1 MGNKSGAL
9 ILLIMLIVSAFV
21 ILMVKLA
28 AYIRHFNG
36 ETRRII
42 MKMQR
47 AADEKEYCYWHK
59 MLRCHYLCLIPFVNE
74 RNVSGAYSFFFHQPK
89 RAEKETRIDG
99 VFHILAPSLAAF
111 CLCAVCLCGASWAWF
126 TASSGIGA
134 AKVQAAT
141 YTVKIE
147 CEPDTGSWQD
157 GEYQISLYGNPNSE
171 KTYNLCITPAETAT
185 ATNGYCTVK
194 IGKITGEEFVG
205 KTYSTDQ
212 IPKDSSREFSFTVQ
226 ANEDA
231 ILMIT
236 PKWGTGPDPGTE
248 KISSGATI
256 VYGTVQSEGQNS
268 SPLLLAPASGS
279 GENSAPSAP
288 APTVENNVSTNEEG
302 NSVSTNV
309 EGNNAPSPE
318 AENSA
323 QGSTGSAAQEADA
336 EEENGSPGA

>member
-141 YTVKIE
+141 YAATIKYRI
-147 CEPDTGSWQD
+147 DTGDWQ
-157 GEYQISLYGNPNSE
+157 EYVDPISLAGS
-171 KTYNLCITPAETAT
+171 KTYTLTLHITPTGT
-185 ATNGYCTVK
+185 ATNGYCTVE
-194 IGKITGEEFVG
+194 IGN
-205 KTYSTDQ
+205 KTYQTNQ
-212 IPKDSSREFSFTVQ
+212 IPKGSSLEFSVTVQ

-231 ILMIT
+231 TLSIT
-236 PKWGTGPDPGTE
+236 PH
-248 KISSGATI
+248 
-256 VYGTVQSEGQNS
+256 
-268 SPLLLAPASGS
+268 
-279 GENSAPSAP
+279 
-288 APTVENNVSTNEEG
+288 
-302 NSVSTNV
+302 
-309 EGNNAPSPE
+309 
-318 AENSA
+318 
-323 QGSTGSAAQEADA
+323 
-336 EEENGSPGA
+336 

>member
-99 VFHILAPSLAAF
+99 VFHILAPSLAAL

-141 YTVKIE
+141 YTVEIE
-147 CEPDTGSWQD
+147 CEPETGVLQD
-157 GEYQISLYGNPNSE
+157 GEYQISLDGD
-171 KTYNLCITPAETAT
+171 KTYNLRITATGTTTNGFCDVKNGKKTYKLCITPNGTAT
-185 ATNGYCTVK
+185 DGFCDVK
-194 IGKITGEEFVG
+194 IGDE
-205 KTYSTDQ
+205 TYQTNQ
-212 IPKDSSREFSFTVQ
+212 IPKGSRFSFSVTVP
-226 ANEDA
+226 ANEIA
-231 ILMIT
+231 TLVIT
-236 PKWGTGPDPGTE
+236 PKWGTVSGTN
-248 KISSGATI
+248 IINPTHPI
-256 VYGTVQSEGQNS
+256 VYGTAQSEVQES
-268 SPLLLAPASGS
+268 SLTPASGS

-288 APTVENNVSTNEEG
+288 ASTGENNALP
-302 NSVSTNV
+302 V
-309 EGNNAPSPE
+309 EG
-318 AENSA
+318 ENSA
-323 QGSTGSAAQEADA
+323 QGGTGTAAEENQADSQEA
-336 EEENGSPGA
+336 GAGE

>member
-1 MGNKSGAL
+1 MENKSGAL

-28 AYIRHFNG
+28 AYIRQFNG

-74 RNVSGAYSFFFHQPK
+74 RNVSGVYSFFFHQPK
-89 RAEKETRIDG
+89 RIEKETRKDG
-99 VFHILAPSLAAF
+99 VFHILTPSLAAL

-126 TASSGIGA
+126 TASSGVGA
-134 AKVQAAT
+134 AKIQAAT
-141 YTVKIE
+141 YAATIKYRIG
-147 CEPDTGSWQD
+147 TGDLQ
-157 GEYQISLYGNPNSE
+157 EYVDPISLAGGT
-171 KTYNLCITPAETAT
+171 TYTLTLDITPTGTAT
-185 ATNGYCTVK
+185 DGYCTVE
-194 IGKITGEEFVG
+194 IGKTNGEEFVG

-212 IPKDSSREFSFTVQ
+212 IPKGSSREFSFTVQ

-231 ILMIT
+231 TLSIT
-236 PKWGTGPDPGTE
+236 PHWGTGPDPDTE
-248 KISSGATI
+248 KISSEGTI
-256 VYGTVQSEGQNS
+256 VYGTAQEMSSLSQTRANS
-268 SPLLLAPASGS
+268 SE
-279 GENSAPSAP
+279 ENSALSAP
-288 APTVENNVSTNEEG
+288 APTGENNVSTNEEG

-323 QGSTGSAAQEADA
+323 QGSTGSAAQEAGA
-336 EEENGSPGA
+336 REENGSPGA

>member
-126 TASSGIGA
+126 TASTS
-134 AKVQAAT
+134 
-141 YTVKIE
+141 
-147 CEPDTGSWQD
+147 TGTTAIQSSSYKLLYQV
-157 GEYQISLYGNPNSE
+157 GED
-171 KTYNLCITPAETAT
+171 AT
-185 ATNGYCTVK
+185 ATELAEAGTAYTLTSDTTVITLKAEGTAGATGYCSITVGSETYYTEQ
-194 IGKITGEEFVG
+194 ISVNGTSEF
-205 KTYSTDQ
+205 T
-212 IPKDSSREFSFTVQ
+212 FTVNAA
-226 ANEDA
+226 ANTQI
-231 ILMIT
+231 ILT
-236 PKWGTGPDPGTE
+236 PKWGSCAVRDNANLIRKDREIPATGSQQSNTQTPDNTVTTE
-248 KISSGATI
+248 PSTEPTPTTPTAPTTPSSTPKDSTAT
-256 VYGTVQSEGQNS
+256 TPEPSAT
-268 SPLLLAPASGS
+268 APAATQP
-279 GENSAPSAP
+279 ETTDTEQTP
-288 APTVENNVSTNEEG
+288 APETATPENTTAAQTEPPTTEESENN
-302 NSVSTNV
+302 
-309 EGNNAPSPE
+309 
-318 AENSA
+318 
-323 QGSTGSAAQEADA
+323 
-336 EEENGSPGA
+336 

>member
-141 YTVKIE
+141 YTVEIKYKTT
-147 CEPDTGSWQD
+147 DTDVWQD
-157 GEYQISLYGNPNSE
+157 GEYQISLHGNPNSE
-171 KTYNLCITPAETAT
+171 KTYNLCIIAAETAETAT
-185 ATNGYCTVK
+185 KGFCDVK
-194 IGKITGEEFVG
+194 IGD
-205 KTYSTDQ
+205 KTYQTNQ
-212 IPKDSSREFSFTVQ
+212 IPKGRKFEFSVRVP
-226 ANEDA
+226 ANKIA
-231 ILMIT
+231 TLVIT
-236 PKWGTGPDPGTE
+236 PKWGTYSHDATLHNGDVITATGSQQSNTQTPDNTVTTE
-248 KISSGATI
+248 PSTEPTVPTTPTAPTTPSSTPKESTTTTPEPSAT
-256 VYGTVQSEGQNS
+256 
-268 SPLLLAPASGS
+268 APAATQP
-279 GENSAPSAP
+279 EPTDTEPTP
-288 APTVENNVSTNEEG
+288 APEE
-302 NSVSTNV
+302 TT
-309 EGNNAPSPE
+309 ADP
-318 AENSA
+318 
-323 QGSTGSAAQEADA
+323 QEAGA
-336 EEENGSPGA
+336 REENGSPVA

>member
-74 RNVSGAYSFFFHQPK
+74 RNVLGAYSFFFHQPK

-147 CEPDTGSWQD
+147 CETDPGVWQPC
-157 GEYQISLYGNPNSE
+157 EYQISLDGP
-171 KTYNLCITPAETAT
+171 KTYNLRITPTGTAT
-185 ATNGYCTVK
+185 DGFCDVT
-194 IGKITGEEFVG
+194 IGD
-205 KTYSTDQ
+205 KTYQTDQ
-212 IPKDSSREFSFTVQ
+212 IRKDSSSAFSVTVQ

-231 ILMIT
+231 TLTIT
-236 PKWGTGPDPGTE
+236 PKWGKGSGTE
-248 KISSGATI
+248 KIESGEKI
-256 VYGTVQSEGQNS
+256 VYGTAQSEGQVS
-268 SPLLLAPASGS
+268 SRAPASGS
-279 GENSAPSAP
+279 GENSVPSAP
-288 APTVENNVSTNEEG
+288 ALTGENNAS
-302 NSVSTNV
+302 SV
-309 EGNNAPSPE
+309 EG
-318 AENSA
+318 ENSA
-323 QGSTGSAAQEADA
+323 QGGTGPAAEENQADPQEAGA
-336 EEENGSPGA
+336 GEENGSPGA

>member
-1 MGNKSGAL
+1 MLVPFDCPKKKKGDTNIMGNKSGAL

-141 YTVKIE
+141 YIVEIE
-147 CEPDTGSWQD
+147 CEPEPGTGVWQD
-157 GEYQISLYGNPNSE
+157 GEYQISLVG
-171 KTYNLCITPAETAT
+171 
-185 ATNGYCTVK
+185 
-194 IGKITGEEFVG
+194 G
-205 KTYSTDQ
+205 KTY
-212 IPKDSSREFSFTVQ
+212 
-226 ANEDA
+226 
-231 ILMIT
+231 
-236 PKWGTGPDPGTE
+236 
-248 KISSGATI
+248 
-256 VYGTVQSEGQNS
+256 
-268 SPLLLAPASGS
+268 
-279 GENSAPSAP
+279 
-288 APTVENNVSTNEEG
+288 
-302 NSVSTNV
+302 
-309 EGNNAPSPE
+309 
-318 AENSA
+318 
-323 QGSTGSAAQEADA
+323 
-336 EEENGSPGA
+336 

>member
-126 TASSGIGA
+126 TASTS
-134 AKVQAAT
+134 
-141 YTVKIE
+141 
-147 CEPDTGSWQD
+147 TGTTAIQSSSYKLL
-157 GEYQISLYGNPNSE
+157 YQVVG
-171 KTYNLCITPAETAT
+171 KDAT
-185 ATNGYCTVK
+185 ATELAEAGTEYTLTSDTTVIRLKAAGTAGATGYCSITVGSETYYTEQ
-194 IGKITGEEFVG
+194 ISVNGTSEFTFTVNAAADTKIT
-205 KTYSTDQ
+205 
-212 IPKDSSREFSFTVQ
+212 
-226 ANEDA
+226 
-231 ILMIT
+231 LT
-236 PKWGTGPDPGTE
+236 PKWGSCAVRDNANSITKDGKITVTGSQQSNTQAPDNAVTTE
-248 KISSGATI
+248 PSAEPTVPTTPTAPTTPSSTPAESAT
-256 VYGTVQSEGQNS
+256 TAPEPSATAPTQPESTTDTE
-268 SPLLLAPASGS
+268 PTPAS
-279 GENSAPSAP
+279 E
-288 APTVENNVSTNEEG
+288 
-302 NSVSTNV
+302 
-309 EGNNAPSPE
+309 
-318 AENSA
+318 
-323 QGSTGSAAQEADA
+323 
-336 EEENGSPGA
+336 

>member
-99 VFHILAPSLAAF
+99 VFHILAPSLAAL

-126 TASSGIGA
+126 TASSGVGA

-141 YTVKIE
+141 YAVTIE
-147 CEPDTGSWQD
+147 RETDTGDWQ
-157 GEYQISLYGNPNSE
+157 EYADPISLVGG
-171 KTYNLCITPAETAT
+171 KTYKLRITPNGT

-288 APTVENNVSTNEEG
+288 APAGENNAS
-302 NSVSTNV
+302 SV
-309 EGNNAPSPE
+309 EG
-318 AENSA
+318 ENSA
-323 QGSTGSAAQEADA
+323 QGGTGPAAVENQAD
-336 EEENGSPGA
+336 PQ

>member
-74 RNVSGAYSFFFHQPK
+74 RNVSGVYSFFFHQPK
-89 RAEKETRIDG
+89 RIEKETRKDG
-99 VFHILAPSLAAF
+99 VFHILAPSLAAL

-147 CEPDTGSWQD
+147 YKTTDTDDWQPC
-157 GEYQISLYGNPNSE
+157 EYQISLHGP
-171 KTYNLCITPAETAT
+171 KIYNLRITPAETAT
-185 ATNGYCTVK
+185 ATDGFCDVK
-194 IGKITGEEFVG
+194 IGDT
-205 KTYSTDQ
+205 TYQTDQ
-212 IPKDSSREFSFTVQ
+212 IPKGSGSAFSFKVQ
-226 ANEDA
+226 AYENA
-231 ILMIT
+231 TLTIT
-236 PKWGTGPDPGTE
+236 PKWGTGSGTNNIINPSQPIE
-248 KISSGATI
+248 
-256 VYGTVQSEGQNS
+256 YGTAQSEGQES
-268 SPLLLAPASGS
+268 SPTPDSCSGK
-279 GENSAPSAP
+279 NSVPSAP
-288 APTVENNVSTNEEG
+288 ALTDENNASSGEG
-302 NSVSTNV
+302 
-309 EGNNAPSPE
+309 
-318 AENSA
+318 ENSA
-323 QGSTGSAAQEADA
+323 QGGTGPDAEENQTDPQEADA
-336 EEENGSPGA
+336 EEENGSPGE

>member
-1 MGNKSGAL
+1 MENKSGAL

-28 AYIRHFNG
+28 AYIRQFNG

-74 RNVSGAYSFFFHQPK
+74 RNVSGVYSFFFHQPK
-89 RAEKETRIDG
+89 RIEKETRKDG
-99 VFHILAPSLAAF
+99 VFHILAPSLAAL

-126 TASSGIGA
+126 TASSGVGA
-134 AKVQAAT
+134 VKVQAAT
-141 YTVKIE
+141 YAVKIE
-147 CEPDTGSWQD
+147 YKTDTGDWQ
-157 GEYQISLYGNPNSE
+157 EYADPISLVGG
-171 KTYNLCITPAETAT
+171 KTYTLSITPNGT
-185 ATNGYCTVK
+185 ATNGYCTVE
-194 IGKITGEEFVG
+194 IGN
-205 KTYSTDQ
+205 KTYQTNQ
-212 IPKDSSREFSFTVQ
+212 IPKGSSSAFSFTVQ

-231 ILMIT
+231 TLSIT
-236 PKWGTGPDPGTE
+236 PHWGTGPDTGTE
-248 KISSGATI
+248 KINSGDTI

-288 APTVENNVSTNEEG
+288 APTGENNVSTNEEG

-323 QGSTGSAAQEADA
+323 QGSTGSAAQEA
-336 EEENGSPGA
+336 GAGE

>member
-74 RNVSGAYSFFFHQPK
+74 RNVSGAYSFFFHHPK

-147 CEPDTGSWQD
+147 YKTTDTDDWQPC
-157 GEYQISLYGNPNSE
+157 EYQISLDGG
-171 KTYNLCITPAETAT
+171 KTYTLRITPAETAT
-185 ATNGYCTVK
+185 ATDGFCDVK
-194 IGKITGEEFVG
+194 IGDE
-205 KTYSTDQ
+205 TYQTDQ
-212 IPKDSSREFSFTVQ
+212 IPKGSGSAFSFKVQ
-226 ANEDA
+226 ANENA
-231 ILMIT
+231 TLVIT
-236 PKWGTGPDPGTE
+236 PKWGTGSGTNTN
-248 KISSGATI
+248 KINPTNPI
-256 VYGTVQSEGQNS
+256 VYGTAQSEGQES
-268 SPLLLAPASGS
+268 SPTPDSGS
-279 GENSAPSAP
+279 GENSVPSAP
-288 APTVENNVSTNEEG
+288 ALTGENNVLS
-302 NSVSTNV
+302 V
-309 EGNNAPSPE
+309 EG
-318 AENSA
+318 ENSA
-323 QGSTGSAAQEADA
+323 QGGTGPAAEENQADPQEAGA
-336 EEENGSPGA
+336 GGENGSPGA

>member
-147 CEPDTGSWQD
+147 YKTTDTGDWQKY
-157 GEYQISLYGNPNSE
+157 EYPISLNGG
-171 KTYNLCITPAETAT
+171 KTYELRITPAETAT
-185 ATNGYCTVK
+185 ATDGFCDVK
-194 IGKITGEEFVG
+194 IGD
-205 KTYSTDQ
+205 KTYQTS
-212 IPKDSSREFSFTVQ
+212 
-226 ANEDA
+226 
-231 ILMIT
+231 
-236 PKWGTGPDPGTE
+236 
-248 KISSGATI
+248 
-256 VYGTVQSEGQNS
+256 
-268 SPLLLAPASGS
+268 
-279 GENSAPSAP
+279 
-288 APTVENNVSTNEEG
+288 
-302 NSVSTNV
+302 
-309 EGNNAPSPE
+309 
-318 AENSA
+318 
-323 QGSTGSAAQEADA
+323 
-336 EEENGSPGA
+336 

>member
-147 CEPDTGSWQD
+147 YKTTDTDVWQD
-157 GEYQISLYGNPNSE
+157 GEYQISLDGG
-171 KTYNLCITPAETAT
+171 KTYELRITPAETAT
-185 ATNGYCTVK
+185 ATDGFCDVK
-194 IGKITGEEFVG
+194 IGDT
-205 KTYSTDQ
+205 TYQTDQ
-212 IPKDSSREFSFTVQ
+212 IPKGSGSAFSFKVQ
-226 ANEDA
+226 ANENA
-231 ILMIT
+231 TLVIT
-236 PKWGTGPDPGTE
+236 PKWGTGSGTKKIDPTHP
-248 KISSGATI
+248 I
-256 VYGTVQSEGQNS
+256 VYGTAQSEGQES
-268 SPLLLAPASGS
+268 SLTPASGS
-279 GENSAPSAP
+279 GENSVPSAP
-288 APTVENNVSTNEEG
+288 ALTGENNVLSGEG
-302 NSVSTNV
+302 
-309 EGNNAPSPE
+309 
-318 AENSA
+318 ENSA
-323 QGSTGSAAQEADA
+323 QGGTGPAAEENQADPQEAGA
-336 EEENGSPGA
+336 GEENGSPGA

>member
-1 MGNKSGAL
+1 MENKSGAL

-28 AYIRHFNG
+28 AYIRQFNG

-74 RNVSGAYSFFFHQPK
+74 RNVSGVYSFFFHQPK
-89 RAEKETRIDG
+89 RIEKETRKDG
-99 VFHILAPSLAAF
+99 VFHILAPSLTAL

-126 TASSGIGA
+126 TASSGVGA

-141 YTVKIE
+141 YAVKIE
-147 CEPDTGSWQD
+147 YKTDTGDWQKYAD
-157 GEYQISLYGNPNSE
+157 PISLVGG
-171 KTYNLCITPAETAT
+171 KTYTLSITPTGT
-185 ATNGYCTVK
+185 ATNGYCTVE
-194 IGKITGEEFVG
+194 IGD
-205 KTYSTDQ
+205 KTYQTNQ
-212 IPKDSSREFSFTVQ
+212 IPKGSSSAFSFTVQ
-226 ANEDA
+226 ANEGA
-231 ILMIT
+231 TLSIT
-236 PKWGTGPDPGTE
+236 PQWGTGSGTN
-248 KISSGATI
+248 KINSGDTI
-256 VYGTVQSEGQNS
+256 EYGTAQSEGQER
-268 SPLLLAPASGS
+268 SPLLLAPANGS

-288 APTVENNVSTNEEG
+288 APTGENNVSTNEEG

-309 EGNNAPSPE
+309 EGNNAPSAE

-323 QGSTGSAAQEADA
+323 QGSTGSAAQEA
-336 EEENGSPGA
+336 GAGE

>member
-47 AADEKEYCYWHK
+47 AADAKEYCYWHK

-147 CEPDTGSWQD
+147 CEPETGVWQD
-157 GEYQISLYGNPNSE
+157 GEYQISLYGNPDSK
-171 KTYNLCITPAETAT
+171 KTYNLCITAT
-185 ATNGYCTVK
+185 GTTTNGFCDVK
-194 IGKITGEEFVG
+194 IGD
-205 KTYSTDQ
+205 KTYQIDQ
-212 IPKDSSREFSFTVQ
+212 IPKDSGFVFSVEVP
-226 ANEDA
+226 ANENA
-231 ILMIT
+231 KLVIT
-236 PKWGTGPDPGTE
+236 PKWGTYSHT
-248 KISSGATI
+248 ATI
-256 VYGTVQSEGQNS
+256 QDNGKIAATGSQQSNTQEPNS
-268 SPLLLAPASGS
+268 IVTTEPTAPTTPTTPTTPSNSPAESETTTPEL
-279 GENSAPSAP
+279 SATAP
-288 APTVENNVSTNEEG
+288 APTEPESTTDTEPTPASEE
-302 NSVSTNV
+302 TT
-309 EGNNAPSPE
+309 ADP
-318 AENSA
+318 
-323 QGSTGSAAQEADA
+323 QEAGA
-336 EEENGSPGA
+336 WEENGSPRA

>member
-141 YTVKIE
+141 YAVKIE
-147 CEPDTGSWQD
+147 RETDPDDWQES
-157 GEYQISLYGNPNSE
+157 EYQISLVGG
-171 KTYNLCITPAETAT
+171 KTYKLRITPNGT

-194 IGKITGEEFVG
+194 IGD
-205 KTYSTDQ
+205 KTYQTNQ
-212 IPKDSSREFSFTVQ
+212 IPKGSSLEFSVKVQ
-226 ANEDA
+226 ANKDA
-231 ILMIT
+231 ILSIT
-236 PKWGTGPDPGTE
+236 PHWGTGPDTDTK
-248 KISSGATI
+248 KISSGAKI
-256 VYGTVQSEGQNS
+256 DENGTVQVMS
-268 SPLLLAPASGS
+268 SLSQTRANGS

-288 APTVENNVSTNEEG
+288 ASTGENNVSTNEEG

-336 EEENGSPGA
+336 EEENGSPGE

>member
-1 MGNKSGAL
+1 MENKSGAL

-147 CEPDTGSWQD
+147 YKTTDTDDWQKY
-157 GEYQISLYGNPNSE
+157 EYPISLYGD
-171 KTYNLCITPAETAT
+171 KTYELRITPAETAT
-185 ATNGYCTVK
+185 ATDGFCDVT
-194 IGKITGEEFVG
+194 IGD
-205 KTYSTDQ
+205 KTYQTDQ
-212 IPKDSSREFSFTVQ
+212 IPKGSIFAFSVEVQ
-226 ANEDA
+226 GNENA
-231 ILMIT
+231 TLTIT
-236 PKWGTGPDPGTE
+236 PKWGTGSGTNKIDPE
-248 KISSGATI
+248 HPIE
-256 VYGTVQSEGQNS
+256 YGTAQSEVQES
-268 SPLLLAPASGS
+268 SLTPASGR
-279 GENSAPSAP
+279 GENSVPSAP
-288 APTVENNVSTNEEG
+288 APKGENNVL
-302 NSVSTNV
+302 SVD
-309 EGNNAPSPE
+309 G
-318 AENSA
+318 ENSA
-323 QGSTGSAAQEADA
+323 QGGTGTAAVENQADPQEAGA
-336 EEENGSPGA
+336 GEENGSPVA

>member
-74 RNVSGAYSFFFHQPK
+74 RNVLGAYSFFFHQPK

-147 CEPDTGSWQD
+147 CETDTGGWQEC
-157 GEYQISLYGNPNSE
+157 EYQISLDGG
-171 KTYNLCITPAETAT
+171 KTYKLRITPTGT
-185 ATNGYCTVK
+185 ATNGFCTVK
-194 IGKITGEEFVG
+194 IGD
-205 KTYSTDQ
+205 KTYQTNQ
-212 IPKDSSREFSFTVQ
+212 IPKDSSSAFSVTVQ
-226 ANEDA
+226 ANENA
-231 ILMIT
+231 TLMIT
-236 PKWGTGPDPGTE
+236 PQWGTGSGTE
-248 KISSGATI
+248 KINSGDTI
-256 VYGTVQSEGQNS
+256 VYGTAQSEGQKS
-268 SPLLLAPASGS
+268 SLLLLAPASGS
-279 GENSAPSAP
+279 EENSAPSAS
-288 APTVENNVSTNEEG
+288 APTGENNAS
-302 NSVSTNV
+302 SV
-309 EGNNAPSPE
+309 EG
-318 AENSA
+318 ENSA
-323 QGSTGSAAQEADA
+323 
-336 EEENGSPGA
+336 